1 MATQT
6 TKTKQAVRSSTKP
19 SVVAKKKKAAAL
31 PSAEATIR
39 YIHMAPQKV
48 QRIVSLVRGLS
59 VIDAEHLLASLPKR
73 ASLPVLKAVRSAAAN
88 AVHNQSMQRED
99 LHISSIN
106 VGQSLVLPRFMP
118 RAQGR
123 VYRIRK
129 RFSHI
134 FVRVSPTSKPKKDSR
149 AATQKS
155 SSAKKPVQKK
165 EPERAAAVIRQTKMK

>member
-6 TKTKQAVRSSTKP
+6 TKTKQAVRSGAKTP
-19 SVVAKKKKAAAL
+19 ATKKKTAAL

-134 FVRVSPTSKPKKDSR
+134 FVRVSPSSKSKKAPRVSTKKR
-149 AATQKS
+149 NAVA
-155 SSAKKPVQKK
+155 KPVQKK